1 MGKRQDFTCI
11 LKGWFALQC
20 GEWTEGE
27 QGDAGRQFI
36 QRSGKVLARRSQETW
51 RRGQLPRV
59 FPELERTRF
68 VDLEG

>member
-1 MGKRQDFTCI
+1 MENG
-11 LKGWFALQC
+11 LKGNRVPL
-20 GEWTEGE
+20 
-27 QGDAGRQFI
+27 GDSQVI

-51 RRGQLPRV
+51 RRGQLPGV